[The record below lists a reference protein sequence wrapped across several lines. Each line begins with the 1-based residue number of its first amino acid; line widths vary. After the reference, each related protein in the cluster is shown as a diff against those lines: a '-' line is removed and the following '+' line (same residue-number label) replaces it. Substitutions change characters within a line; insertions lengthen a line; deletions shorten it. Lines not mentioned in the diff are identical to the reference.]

1 MWNWIKKFFDFNKDK
16 KVTTEDLKL
25 LRDLAETNIKASNE
39 KINEIKK
46 EIDDVVVATKVLVKE
61 TKDVV
66 NSVKGKKTTR
76 NKTK

>member
-25 LRDLAETNIKASNE
+25 VRDLTETNIKASNE
-39 KINEIKK
+39 KINEVKK